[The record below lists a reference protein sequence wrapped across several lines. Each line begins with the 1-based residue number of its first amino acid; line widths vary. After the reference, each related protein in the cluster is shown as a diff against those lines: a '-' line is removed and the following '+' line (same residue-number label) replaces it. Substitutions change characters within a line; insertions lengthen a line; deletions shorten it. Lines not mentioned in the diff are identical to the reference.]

1 MSTTT
6 QTGSNSSS
14 GGVPASGGL
23 IVEGL
28 VKEYAGDG
36 YVVRVLDELS
46 FHAAPGE
53 LVVLLGPSGSGKS
66 TLLSC
71 LGGMLSPTSGSIRL
85 NDVDVTAASGKALDD
100 YRKRHV
106 GFVFQGFNLIPSL
119 SARENVAVPLI
130 VSKTVSRA
138 EALAKADEL
147 LGRVGLGER
156 TKHKP
161 SQLSGGQQQR
171 VAVARGLVTDPDLL
185 IADEPTAN
193 LDHIQAEAVIGL
205 FRELR
210 SQGRVIVVSTHD
222 ARLIPVADRV
232 VRMTP
237 DGIEPDKGAHQ
248 VRFAAGDTV
257 FRQEEPADYV
267 YVIETGEVEIVRE
280 LVEGEER
287 LATLGPGQYFG
298 ELGAMLGFPRSA
310 TVKATTDLV
319 ATAMP
324 PHEFRQRVEHS

>member
-1 MSTTT
+1 MSQATEPLSPPD
-6 QTGSNSSS
+6 TGRST
-14 GGVPASGGL
+14 GGL
-23 IVEGL
+23 LVDGL
-28 VKEYAGDG
+28 VKEYSGDG
-36 YVVRVLDELS
+36 YVVRVLDDLS
-46 FHAAPGE
+46 FHASPGE

-85 NDVDVTAASGKALDD
+85 NDIDVTAASGKTLDE

-130 VSKTVSRA
+130 VSKTVTRA
-138 EALAKADEL
+138 EALAKADQMLE
-147 LGRVGLGER
+147 RVGLGER
-156 TKHKP
+156 TRHKP

-237 DGIEPDKGAHQ
+237 DGIEPDQGAHE
-248 VRFAAGDTV
+248 VRFAAGTTI
-257 FRQEEPADYV
+257 FRQEDPADYV
-267 YVIETGEVEIVRE
+267 FVIESGEVEIIRE
-280 LVEGEER
+280 LVDGEEH

-310 TVKATTDLV
+310 KAVALSQVT

-324 PHEFRQRVEHS
+324 PHEFRQKVEHS